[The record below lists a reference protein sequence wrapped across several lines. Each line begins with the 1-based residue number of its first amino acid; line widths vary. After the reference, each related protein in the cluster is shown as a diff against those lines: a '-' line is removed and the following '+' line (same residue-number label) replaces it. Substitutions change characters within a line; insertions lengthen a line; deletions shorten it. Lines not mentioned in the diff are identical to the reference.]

1 MLDWAKNHKQPDY
14 VPLDKQAG
22 FVGYICPGAMAIAAE
37 NTDIAKA
44 KHLSAIEL
52 SKRLYKVVK
61 FESTGRIT
69 FRRHLEARASVVLA
83 KDLADAGKHK
93 AGESSIDFVRPHELL
108 LLSPGVYFGNMLFE
122 GIHFKMMLDGTI
134 VFLK

>member
-1 MLDWAKNHKQPDY
+1 
-14 VPLDKQAG
+14 
-22 FVGYICPGAMAIAAE
+22 MAIAAE
-37 NTDIAKA
+37 NADIDKV
-44 KHLSAIEL
+44 KHLDSTEL

-61 FESTGRIT
+61 FRSDGLIT

-83 KDLADAGKHK
+83 KDLANAGKHK
-93 AGESSIDFVRPHELL
+93 AGESSIDFVTPHELL
-108 LLSPGVYFGNMLFE
+108 LLSPGIYFNNMIFE

>member
-1 MLDWAKNHKQPDY
+1 
-14 VPLDKQAG
+14 
-22 FVGYICPGAMAIAAE
+22 MAIAAE
-37 NTDIAKA
+37 NADIDKV
-44 KHLSAIEL
+44 KHLAATEL

-83 KDLADAGKHK
+83 KDLTDAGKHK
-93 AGESSIDFVRPHELL
+93 NGESSIDFEKPHELL
-108 LLSPGVYFGNMLFE
+108 YLSQSVLLKSMLFE